1 MKIPQLLILC
11 FSSSLMACHQN
22 ERANETQPAKPKIPV
37 EVVTVGNGSV
47 SNNLELSAT
56 SVYLRRN
63 LVTVPIA
70 AFITKVNTHLGEQVT
85 KGQVL
90 YELQT
95 KERRALG
102 NDLSDVDPSLKNF
115 GMLSVKASASG
126 IISTFD
132 KQQPGEYVLEGTQ
145 LCTIAESSA
154 LAFQVNVPYEFS
166 DLVKPGKK
174 CILTL
179 PDHSRH
185 PATITTPLTAM
196 NAASQTQTLLAKPD
210 ENLFLPEN
218 LIAKVEVRRG
228 SNGNHQILP
237 KQCVLSDEM
246 MKEFWVMKLINDSTA
261 VKIPVEPGNKNT
273 ETIEVLSPKFKT
285 SDRIISSGNY
295 GLPDTALVSITSKT
309 SQR

>member
-1 MKIPQLLILC
+1 MKIIQLFLLC
-11 FSSSLMACHQN
+11 PLLGLMACHQN
-22 ERANETQPAKPKIPV
+22 ESVNEEQTVRPKIPV
-37 EVVTVGNGSV
+37 EVVSVESGSV
-47 SNNLELSAT
+47 SNNLELTAT
-56 SVYLRRN
+56 SIYLRRN
-63 LVTVPIA
+63 IVTVPIA
-70 AFITKVNTHLGEQVT
+70 AFITKVNTHLGERVA

-102 NDLSDVDPSLKNF
+102 NDLSGVDPSLKNF
-115 GMLSVKASASG
+115 GMISVKASASG

-132 KQQPGEYVLEGTQ
+132 KQQPGEYVLEGTP

-166 DLVKPGKK
+166 DIVKPGKK
-174 CILTL
+174 CMLTL
-179 PDHSRH
+179 PDRTHQ
-185 PATITTPLTAM
+185 PATITTPLTSM

-218 LIAKVEVRRG
+218 LIAKVEVSRG
-228 SNGNHQILP
+228 IEGNKQILP

-261 VKIPVEPGNKNT
+261 VKVQVEPGNKNT
-273 ETIEVLSPKFKT
+273 KTIEILSPVFKPA
-285 SDRIISSGNY
+285 DRIISTGNY
-295 GLPDTALVSITSKT
+295 GLPDTALVSVTPKN
-309 SQR
+309 